1 MFDRSSAFTAARH
14 LIGTLALT
22 SVLCF
27 VCVVMLPT

>member
-1 MFDRSSAFTAARH
+1 MLNRFSITAAARH